1 MRQIVQIIGTSFIQA
16 LQELRANKLRTTLSL
31 LGITIGIFCIIA
43 VLTVLDSM
51 KQNIATS
58 VETLGSD
65 VLYIGRWP
73 WTAEG
78 GEEYK
83 WWEYVNRPG
92 MSPREVRAVEQ
103 LAGVQFATLSL
114 QVGSQQVK
122 YYDNELE
129 GVSVVAVAEHFDRI
143 QNVEIAEGRYLTAA
157 ELDGGNFSAVIGM
170 AVYVELFQGN
180 ADAIGK
186 AVTLMGRKFTVTGIL
201 KESGQ
206 NMAGF
211 DFDNSIIL
219 PYNAIGAMLDTRSL
233 NYDPTL
239 MVKAAPGVSVTELG
253 YEVEGVLRTL
263 RKVKPGDAN
272 NFSVNQLS
280 QVQGELNRIFAMIN
294 LVGIVIA
301 GFSLLVG
308 SFGIANIMFVTVKE
322 RTKIIGLKMA
332 VGARTSVI
340 LKEFLLEAVMLCIIG
355 GLAGI
360 MIVFVLSLLLTYVA
374 DFPISLNFRI
384 FFTGIFVS
392 VVVGVLAGYIPARSA
407 ARLNPVTAIRST

>member
-1 MRQIVQIIGTSFIQA
+1 MRQIAQIIGTGFIQA
-16 LQELRANKLRTTLSL
+16 LQELRANKLRTILSL

-51 KQNIATS
+51 KQNIAAS
-58 VETLGSD
+58 VETLGGD

-73 WTAEG
+73 WTPEEG
-78 GEEYK
+78 EAYK

-92 MSPREVRAVEQ
+92 MSQREMQAVQ
-103 LAGVQFATLSL
+103 QMSGVQFATLSL
-114 QVGSQQVK
+114 QVGGQQVK
-122 YYDNELE
+122 HYDNELE
-129 GVSVVAVAEHFDRI
+129 GIGVVAVAEHFDRI
-143 QNVEIAEGRYLTAA
+143 QNIEITDGRYLSAA
-157 ELDGGNFSAVIGM
+157 EVNGGNFSAVIGS
-170 AVYVELFQGN
+170 AVAASLFKGN
-180 ADAIGK
+180 AGAAGK
-186 AVTLMGRKFTVTGIL
+186 TISLLGRKFAVTGVL
-201 KESGQ
+201 KQTGQ

-219 PYNAIGAMLDTRSL
+219 PYNAISAVLDTRSL
-233 NYDPTL
+233 NYDPVL

-253 YEVEGVLRTL
+253 YEVEGRLRTL

-272 NFSVNQLS
+272 NFSINRLS
-280 QVQGELNRIFAMIN
+280 QVQAQLDRIFAMIN

-332 VGARTSVI
+332 IGARASMI

-360 MIVFVLSLLLTYVA
+360 MIVFILSLLLTYAA

-384 FFTGIFVS
+384 FFIGVS
-392 VVVGVLAGYIPARSA
+392 VSAVVGVLAGYIPARAA